1 MSGAKVPPRRGSR
14 FTAGSSPAPEQKR
27 TIKAMQGIEVW
38 NKSIVVQASWL
49 IDSGI
54 LSKPNYDWHVH
65 QRNLRVVRRGG
76 NGRTALVD
84 WQSMAE
90 GLKRR
95 VVEVL
100 GCEPTEAVKKTSLLL
115 DVIRDREAQ
124 CKDMEAGRYYSSLT
138 DRSGRLLPEE
148 KIDRMYNGARIL
160 AAISDCLAM
169 VESAAAMRKQRF
181 SIRMEFEGFARL
193 LAGEIAEV
201 YPHSLPGNPRR
212 LQDKWREF
220 KEVGY
225 EALVHG
231 LTGKEGNRK
240 PAMSEEDAKGLAAV
254 ISELSALGNNLSDV
268 TVAELLER
276 AGVSVS
282 RRRVQEVR
290 KKNEMVNK
298 PQRDGVK
305 AFRNTELMQIDRVRP
320 SQPMLMWCSDGWD
333 AELYYRN
340 EKSRFNRLTIVV
352 VTDCYNDYPMGY
364 AIGERECG
372 ELIVEAYRSAI
383 RHAEE
388 LFGEAVMP
396 WQIQSDNYAKAML
409 TPYYAA
415 ICKAYTP
422 AAVGNAKS
430 KPIEQYFRTLQS
442 RLAIYPN
449 YSGHNITAKN
459 QPNDEF
465 TNSWSAAFPTK
476 EGVIQQL
483 DTLMKMERDA
493 KREALMAAWT
503 SRDEAKV
510 VMLDRVQYLM
520 QFGEVSRGN
529 MLTPNGIKLI
539 RDAKEYKYEC
549 RDIRMR
555 EQRGERWRIHYD
567 LGNMNQVLAVS
578 EDGRSRFMLE
588 AKQKVHMALADC
600 TEADFAAL
608 ADYREWNASLMA
620 HIAEEKAKK
629 QAEALEYI
637 EKKQLAGTL
646 AGRLLTEGGQHK
658 DLKAAERKKLAER
671 TENNG
676 EKQAVRRE
684 TKQRRVEDIYSQL

>member
-1 MSGAKVPPRRGSR
+1 MQAVEKYNGS
-14 FTAGSSPAPEQKR
+14 
-27 TIKAMQGIEVW
+27 
-38 NKSIVVQASWL
+38 VVIQARWL
-49 IDSGI
+49 VDSGVMT
-54 LSKPNYDWHVH
+54 KATYDKACSRHH
-65 QRNLRVVRRGG
+65 IRVVRRGG

-84 WQSMAE
+84 YQSMSKQVKE
-90 GLKRR
+90 RI
-95 VVEVL
+95 VEVM
-100 GCEPTEAVKKTSLLL
+100 GCEPTEAIRKTSLLL
-115 DVIRDREAQ
+115 DVIRDRETQ
-124 CKDMEAGRYYSSLT
+124 CKDMEAGAYYGTIT
-138 DRSGRLLPEE
+138 DKSGKLLPED
-148 KIDRMYNGARIL
+148 KTDKMYNGARIL
-160 AAISDCLAM
+160 NAISDCLEM
-169 VESAAAMRKQRF
+169 IQTAAAMRKQRY
-181 SIRMEFEGFARL
+181 SIQREFEKFAHN
-193 LAGEIAEV
+193 LAGEINDL
-201 YPHSLPGNPRR
+201 YPNTLPLNSRR
-212 LQDKWREF
+212 LLDKWREY
-220 KEVGY
+220 KAEGY
-225 EALVHG
+225 SALVHG

-240 PAMSEEDAKGLAAV
+240 PALSEEDAKGLAAL
-254 ISELSALGNNLSDV
+254 ISELSAQGNKLSDV
-268 TVAELLER
+268 TVAELLSH
-276 AGVSVS
+276 AGIKISS
-282 RRRVQEVR
+282 RRVQEVR
-290 KKNEMVNK
+290 KKNELINK
-298 PQRDGVK
+298 AQRDGVK
-305 AFRNTELMQIDRVRP
+305 ALKNTELMQVDRIRP

-333 AELYYRN
+333 AELYYRT

-352 VTDCYNDYPMGY
+352 VTDLYNDYPMGY

-372 ELIVEAYRSAI
+372 ELIIEAYRNAL

-388 LFGEAVMP
+388 LFGMAVMP
-396 WQIQSDNYAKAML
+396 HQIQSDNYARKML
-409 TPYYAA
+409 APYYQA

-539 RDAKEYKYEC
+539 RDSKEYKYEC
-549 RDIRMR
+549 RDIKMR

-567 LGNMNQVLAVS
+567 LNNMNQVLAVS
-578 EDGRSRFMLE
+578 EDGRSRFMME

-684 TKQRRVEDIYSQL
+684 MKQRRVEDIYSQL